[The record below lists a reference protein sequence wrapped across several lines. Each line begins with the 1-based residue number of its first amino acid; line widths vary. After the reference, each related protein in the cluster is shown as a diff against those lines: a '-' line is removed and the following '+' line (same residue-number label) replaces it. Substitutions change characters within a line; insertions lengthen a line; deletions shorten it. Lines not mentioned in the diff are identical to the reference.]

1 MKRPYVFS
9 KGSETTTP
17 PRQSPLAGQFAE
29 MPERLAKA
37 LADIEIGNEL
47 PSPPLS
53 PKYSSEIPEIY
64 DPEFYRHLD
73 GHVDPKIPAPLQAP
87 PRLEGSTL
95 LDLAGTTSSLGLSSY
110 STRVS
115 PGDVSTSS
123 LDDLQAPPSVPL
135 VTPAQSCDNLKIPDV
150 MKPHRVD
157 SDDCLGEP
165 NHAIINHIIMTPIK
179 NGMIGLACT
188 QRYREKYSKLIFWK
202 FFAETLKL
210 TRQLL
215 ESYTHRAN
223 FQRIRDKSHEHQ
235 FF

>member
-1 MKRPYVFS
+1 MKRPYAFS

-17 PRQSPLAGQFAE
+17 PRQSPLAAQFAE

-37 LADIEIGNEL
+37 LADIEIGNDL

-53 PKYSSEIPEIY
+53 PQYSSEIPELY

-95 LDLAGTTSSLGLSSY
+95 LDLTGTASSLGLSSY
-110 STRVS
+110 SMRASSSTS
-115 PGDVSTSS
+115 NSSSSAQTPLSDVSTSS
-123 LDDLQAPPSVPL
+123 LDEHFRNIEGLLSVPL
-135 VTPAQSCDNLKIPDV
+135 VTPAQSCDNLKMPEV

-157 SDDCLGEP
+157 SDDCLGQP

-179 NGMIGLACT
+179 NSMIGLACT
-188 QRYREKYSKLIFWK
+188 QRYRDKYSKLAIVC
-202 FFAETLKL
+202 L
-210 TRQLL
+210 TAD
-215 ESYTHRAN
+215 T
-223 FQRIRDKSHEHQ
+223 
-235 FF
+235 